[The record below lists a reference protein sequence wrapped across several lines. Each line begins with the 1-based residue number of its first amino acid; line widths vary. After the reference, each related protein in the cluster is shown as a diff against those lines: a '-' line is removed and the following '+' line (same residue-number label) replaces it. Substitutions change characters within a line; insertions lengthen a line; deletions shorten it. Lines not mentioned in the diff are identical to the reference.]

1 MRKILLGLTTAL
13 AFGVL
18 AVPSVAPAA
27 SVTAHSS
34 GVTAHSSGGTSINSR
49 AGMNTSVQ
57 GTRNFAVT
65 HNTGV
70 RNAAVTNNVQG
81 WNGQQRWAWNGR
93 HHRRH
98 HRDRDFLFV
107 PFAAYGDYAAYDY
120 CWQTVW
126 TPAGFKRIYV
136 CGSDDYYVY

>member
-18 AVPSVAPAA
+18 AVPSAAPAA
-27 SVTAHSS
+27 WKHGAN
-34 GVTAHSSGGTSINSR
+34 SGGTSTNSR
-49 AGMNTSVQ
+49 ASMNTSVQ
-57 GTRNFAVT
+57 GTQNFAV
-65 HNTGV
+65 NNKAGV
-70 RNAAVTNNVQG
+70 RNSAVTNNVQG
-81 WNGQQRWAWNGR
+81 WNGQQRWAWDGR

>member
-18 AVPSVAPAA
+18 AVPSIAPAA
-27 SVTAHSS
+27 SKN
-34 GVTAHSSGGTSINSR
+34 GVSVQSSGGASINTG
-49 AGMNTSVQ
+49 ANINTRVRD
-57 GTRNFAVT
+57 TRNLAV
-65 HNTGV
+65 NTDV
-70 RNAAVTNNVQG
+70 RNTAVTNNVQS
-81 WNGQQRWAWNGR
+81 WNGQHWANDGR

-98 HRDRDFLFV
+98 HRDFLFV

-126 TPAGFKRIYV
+126 TAAGFQRIYV
-136 CGSDDYYVY
+136 CGSDNYYVY

>member
-27 SVTAHSS
+27 SKS
-34 GVTAHSSGGTSINSR
+34 GVSVQSSGGATIN
-49 AGMNTSVQ
+49 TKVQ
-57 GTRNFAVT
+57 DTRNLAVNNNQGVP
-65 HNTGV
+65 NT
-70 RNAAVTNNVQG
+70 AVTNNVQSWSG
-81 WNGQQRWAWNGR
+81 QRWANDRR

-98 HRDRDFLFV
+98 HRDFLFV

-126 TPAGFKRIYV
+126 TAAGFERIYV

>member
-27 SVTAHSS
+27 SKNGASVQ
-34 GVTAHSSGGTSINSR
+34 SSGGANVNTR
-49 AGMNTSVQ
+49 ARD
-57 GTRNFAVT
+57 TRNLAV
-65 HNTGV
+65 NNNVGV
-70 RNAAVTNNVQG
+70 RNTAVTNNVQSWSG
-81 WNGQQRWAWNGR
+81 QRWANDGR

-98 HRDRDFLFV
+98 HRDFV
-107 PFAAYGDYAAYDY
+107 AFAAYGDYAAYDY

-126 TPAGFKRIYV
+126 TAAGFQRIYV